1 MSEPGVGSGL
11 EPGDF
16 RHSGCVLRWGEGEHA
31 PDAFEVFS
39 LAVSRDGSIV
49 AAGGA
54 SPSTP
59 GVAHVRA
66 WRVVDDDSVSS
77 APSTSRASTSSHLVA
92 ALTAEGA
99 VAALAVAVSP
109 AGDAVFAGAADG
121 SLWAWDLPSGALRF
135 HVGGGASEE
144 MHPALARLPRRRRF
158 ARNPF
163 ARQADGVGARSD
175 GREPVAVRRLRVVPD
190 PDAASPAFAL
200 IGAAGGF
207 GVLPCWDP
215 RTGFPPDFD
224 RAEPAAFRDDPLVGE
239 TPHAA
244 CHLAVSGDGGVV
256 YAVSVDAKALRAWR
270 LRDDGAGRRA
280 GEVVWRSARLAV
292 RDVYLAGLAV
302 LDRSGPARS
311 SGFGGALLATCA
323 ANVVDGTTYAE
334 PDAPLRVVLV
344 DALGGSEIRRF
355 PLEGVRAGGSRF
367 FDCASLATGGGGGL
381 LFLACKDGSVTAF
394 GARNGAVVAEMHP
407 HGRWASTS
415 GHHRL
420 LPACV
425 AVAPGEARGAREY
438 LWSATTDGGRVDRWR
453 VGAPPRWTT
462 ASHARFPRAFRKRVE
477 ALVLSTRVC
486 AKREEEEEAIA
497 EASASAGGSASE
509 ARDAVAARYRRGAEV
524 LAAGPMSAEA
534 EAEDGRRSLVAPDV
548 WGAGFAAVCA
558 VEPAILELVVERMA
572 RLEHACEEA
581 GGEW

>member
-1 MSEPGVGSGL
+1 M
-11 EPGDF
+11 
-16 RHSGCVLRWGEGEHA
+16 LRTT
-31 PDAFEVFS
+31 
-39 LAVSRDGSIV
+39 DG
-49 AAGGA
+49 
-54 SPSTP
+54 
-59 GVAHVRA
+59 
-66 WRVVDDDSVSS
+66 
-77 APSTSRASTSSHLVA
+77 
-92 ALTAEGA
+92 
-99 VAALAVAVSP
+99 
-109 AGDAVFAGAADG
+109 F
-121 SLWAWDLPSGALRF
+121 
-135 HVGGGASEE
+135 
-144 MHPALARLPRRRRF
+144 
-158 ARNPF
+158 
-163 ARQADGVGARSD
+163 
-175 GREPVAVRRLRVVPD
+175 
-190 PDAASPAFAL
+190 
-200 IGAAGGF
+200 
-207 GVLPCWDP
+207 
-215 RTGFPPDFD
+215 
-224 RAEPAAFRDDPLVGE
+224 
-239 TPHAA
+239 
-244 CHLAVSGDGGVV
+244 
-256 YAVSVDAKALRAWR
+256 
-270 LRDDGAGRRA
+270 
-280 GEVVWRSARLAV
+280 
-292 RDVYLAGLAV
+292 
-302 LDRSGPARS
+302 
-311 SGFGGALLATCA
+311 
-323 ANVVDGTTYAE
+323 
-334 PDAPLRVVLV
+334 
-344 DALGGSEIRRF
+344 
-355 PLEGVRAGGSRF
+355 
-367 FDCASLATGGGGGL
+367 ATGGGGGL

-477 ALVLSTRVC
+477 ALVLSTRVF